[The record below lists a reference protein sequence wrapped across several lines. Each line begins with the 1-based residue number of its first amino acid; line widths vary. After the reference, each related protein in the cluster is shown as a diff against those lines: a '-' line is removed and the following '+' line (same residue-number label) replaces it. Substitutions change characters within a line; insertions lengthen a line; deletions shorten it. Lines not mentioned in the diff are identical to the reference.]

1 MTHAGWRMRVSFRL
15 VVLTYFYGS
24 GVVEV
29 GVCLLAVAAC
39 LLCRLSRS
47 SVECAVSFLCRTD
60 LLLFRVCGA
69 SYVKTRRTSCM
80 VVLVCHQ
87 TSELVSRYARKS

>member
-1 MTHAGWRMRVSFRL
+1 MDAGWRMRVSFRL
-15 VVLTYFYGS
+15 VVLSYFYGS

-39 LLCRLSRS
+39 LLCRLCLDLVCRVCSVVSR
-47 SVECAVSFLCRTD
+47 LCRTD

-69 SYVKTRRTSCM
+69 SYVKTRRTGCM
-80 VVLVCHQ
+80 VVLV
-87 TSELVSRYARKS
+87 